1 MDAKTRRRA
10 RVRRHVRV
18 RGKIAGTAERPRLAV
33 YRSNRHIY
41 AQLVDD
47 DAARTLIAASDR
59 DVRAGGAGEV
69 GGAGK
74 AKAGGAGKAKAGGE
88 GQGTGKTAPAKAVG
102 ELLAERAKAAGI
114 DRAVFDRGGRL
125 FHGRVAA
132 LAEGAREKGL
142 QI

>member
-18 RGKIAGTAERPRLAV
+18 RRKIAGTAARPRLAV

-59 DVRAGGAGEV
+59 DVQV
-69 GGAGK
+69 GGARK
-74 AKAGGAGKAKAGGE
+74 AKGE
-88 GQGTGKTAPAKAVG
+88 GKTAPAKAVG

-114 DRAVFDRGGRL
+114 DRVVFDRGGRL
-125 FHGRVAA
+125 FHGRMAA

>member
-18 RGKIAGTAERPRLAV
+18 RRKISGTAERPRLAV

-47 DAARTLIAASDR
+47 EAARTLVAASDR
-59 DVRAGGAGEV
+59 EIKAV
-69 GGAGK
+69 GD
-74 AKAGGAGKAKAGGE
+74 
-88 GQGTGKTAPAKAVG
+88 GKTAPSKAVG

-114 DRAVFDRGGRL
+114 ERVVFDRGGRL

>member
-18 RGKIAGTAERPRLAV
+18 RRKISGTAERPRLAV

-59 DVRAGGAGEV
+59 EVEGAAGPE
-69 GGAGK
+69 
-74 AKAGGAGKAKAGGE
+74 
-88 GQGTGKTAPAKAVG
+88 GKTAPAKAVG

-114 DRAVFDRGGRL
+114 DRVVFDRGGRL

-142 QI
+142 RI

>member
-1 MDAKTRRRA
+1 MDAETRRRA
-10 RVRRHVRV
+10 RVRRHARV
-18 RGKIAGTAERPRLAV
+18 RAKIAGTAQRPRLAV

-47 DAARTLIAASDR
+47 DAARTLVSASDR
-59 DVRAGGAGEV
+59 ELEGGTD
-69 GGAGK
+69 K
-74 AKAGGAGKAKAGGE
+74 
-88 GQGTGKTAPAKAVG
+88 GQEKGQDKGKTAPAKAVG
-102 ELLAERAKAAGI
+102 GLLAERAKSAGI
-114 DRAVFDRGGRL
+114 ERVVFDRGGRL

>member
-1 MDAKTRRRA
+1 RK
-10 RVRRHVRV
+10 V
-18 RGKIAGTAERPRLAV
+18 AGTAARPRLAV

-59 DVRAGGAGEV
+59 DVRV

-74 AKAGGAGKAKAGGE
+74 VGEGGNGKAVGE
-88 GQGTGKTAPAKAVG
+88 GKTAPAKAVG

-114 DRAVFDRGGRL
+114 DRVVFDRGGRL